1 MSPFCVQASTISLLE
16 AIEGVNIS
24 NTATLLINSS
34 NTLTGEGGKLEEG
47 GAKGRSGGVFDWIT
61 RLRRQFC
68 RKLSMRPQ
76 GDFKQGN
83 REG

>member
-34 NTLTGEGGKLEEG
+34 NTLTGGGWEVGGGGERRGEVEECLIG
-47 GAKGRSGGVFDWIT
+47 SRV
-61 RLRRQFC
+61 
-68 RKLSMRPQ
+68 
-76 GDFKQGN
+76 
-83 REG
+83 